1 MSSVLFDAPG
11 PRALRR
17 QRTASIIT
25 VVVLAA
31 LAVVVLWKLQVE
43 GQLSAEMWEVFVTP
57 AYMQALLEG
66 ALITLRVAAVAIVL
80 SIVFGAVFAVGRL
93 SERGWVRW
101 PSTLVVEFFRAVPLL
116 MLILAVY
123 LVYGD
128 VLGKFWSLVVGL
140 VLYNGSVLAEVFR
153 AGVLAVP
160 RGQSEAAYAI
170 GLRRGQVMRI
180 VLLPQ
185 AARIMLPAIISQ
197 GVVALKDSSLGFI
210 IPFEELVKT
219 GQQIALEFGNYLPTA
234 IVLAALFIIVNY
246 SLSRLAV
253 WVEARLSRNT
263 TAGPPVGGP
272 GVAPG
277 GGGGGA

>member
-1 MSSVLFDAPG
+1 MSSVLFDIPG
-11 PRALRR
+11 PVALRR
-17 QRTASIIT
+17 QRLASAVTI
-25 VVVLAA
+25 VVLVVLAA
-31 LAVVVLWKLQVE
+31 LALWKLQAE
-43 GQLSAEMWEVFVTP
+43 GQLSAEAWEVFVTP

-66 ALITLRVAAVAIVL
+66 ALATLVVAAVAIVL

-93 SERGWVRW
+93 SERFWVRW
-101 PSTLVVEFFRAVPLL
+101 PSTLVVEFFRAVPLF
-116 MLILAVY
+116 MLILALY

-128 VLGKFWSLVVGL
+128 VLGKFWSLVIGL

-160 RGQSEAAYAI
+160 RGQSEAAYTI

-185 AARIMLPAIISQ
+185 AVRIMLPAIISQ
-197 GVVALKDSSLGFI
+197 SVVALKDTSLGFI
-210 IPFEELVKT
+210 IPYEELVKT
-219 GQQIALEFGNYLPTA
+219 GQQIAIEFGNYLPTA
-234 IVLAALFIIVNY
+234 IVLAAMFIVVNY

-263 TAGPPVGGP
+263 TAAPPAGGL
-272 GVAPG
+272 GA